1 MRVKLPK
8 IRLNKSKYLYFNIE
22 SELNLTAY
30 SECIRLS
37 LQTLDQKTCLPVYH
51 QEVEVWPVHFIMC
64 RNCLL
69 PQWSEPIEVDVASL
83 PTYFSK
89 EQSWNFER
97 LNFGNGTIIDT
108 VDGKGAR
115 PSITGRVGCRLRDG
129 FLLKPNPHFPGGRY
143 LLVSEV
149 LYCPGRRYGCTPRSN
164 CTGKRRFCHAL
175 CKLSIFADKP
185 STAFIYYS
193 GSHGTGDVSSSEKHR
208 PNKQMLDELRRL
220 RVEQSITPSQ
230 GYEWC
235 KAYFAQHNLDEKTM
249 PTKQQIKSVFKV
261 FIFLSFEDIFPL
273 N

>member
-1 MRVKLPK
+1 M
-8 IRLNKSKYLYFNIE
+8 
-22 SELNLTAY
+22 
-30 SECIRLS
+30 
-37 LQTLDQKTCLPVYH
+37 
-51 QEVEVWPVHFIMC
+51 HFIMC

-261 FIFLSFEDIFPL
+261 LIFLSFEDIFPL